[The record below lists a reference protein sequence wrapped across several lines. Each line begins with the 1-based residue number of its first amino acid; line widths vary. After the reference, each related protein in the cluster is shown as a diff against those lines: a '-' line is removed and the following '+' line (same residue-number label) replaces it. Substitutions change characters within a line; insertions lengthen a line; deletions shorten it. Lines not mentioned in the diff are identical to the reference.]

1 MSKKMSKKTVMPKT
15 IYVYV
20 CDYEKRL
27 GGDGDPIFAAAIS
40 LDDIPDDHSGEVV
53 GTYALTRSSV
63 FSVKREL
70 K

>member
-40 LDDIPDDHSGEVV
+40 LDDIPEEHKGNLIGVYS
-53 GTYALTRSSV
+53 LKSV
-63 FSVKREL
+63 STLSVKRGS
-70 K
+70 